1 MADHT
6 RNPDDGKRTRSFVKP
21 FFRQRTGFLS
31 TWWVVFAGAIAHAV
45 STGLAYFGLSA
56 YFPSFEREFGWSRT
70 AISGA
75 FSMARVESGLL
86 GPAEGYMTDRL
97 GPRRV
102 MYLGIV
108 ICALGFLG
116 MSLVNSL
123 PMLYVAIVAGI
134 VLGSSVGFY
143 IPVSVVVA
151 TLFRARRSL
160 AFGIFRMGP
169 GLSGLLVPVVGFMIV
184 WWGWRAASVAS
195 AVIIVAMG
203 WPLARAIGNAYER
216 GAGLPGPSE
225 KMRSRGTPATAPA
238 PGVSP
243 PPQAPDE
250 ALSPSART
258 EAPVPEV
265 SLTLRQTLRT
275 CSFWLL
281 AAVMGLRQMV
291 TEGISVHLVILLV
304 DRGWRQEVAS
314 GLLGTSALIG
324 VPSRLAFGWMG
335 DFIDKRKLMIG
346 LLGALSV
353 AVLVMGTTTSS
364 SWFMAAL
371 VVYSLCYGG
380 LASLQ
385 EPIRADYFGIRHFAS
400 IQGFSRLFVTA
411 GSVMGPVSAGFFYD
425 LTHSY
430 TVPLTI
436 FAGSAFTSTV
446 LMCWTTPPA
455 RTASTP

>member
-1 MADHT
+1 M
-6 RNPDDGKRTRSFVKP
+6 
-21 FFRQRTGFLS
+21 S
-31 TWWVVFAGAIAHAV
+31 TWWVVFAAAFAHGV

-56 YFPSFEREFGWSRT
+56 YFPSFVREFGWSRG

-75 FSMARVESGLL
+75 FAMARVESGLL

-97 GPRRV
+97 GPKRV

-116 MSLVNSL
+116 MSLVNTL
-123 PMLYVAIVAGI
+123 PMLYVTIVVGI

-160 AFGIFRMGP
+160 AFGIFRTGP

-195 AVIIVAMG
+195 AVIIVVMG
-203 WPLARAIGNAYER
+203 FPLARAIGNAYER
-216 GAGLPGPSE
+216 GAGLTD
-225 KMRSRGTPATAPA
+225 TPAPRSGMKAPA
-238 PGVSP
+238 
-243 PPQAPDE
+243 A
-250 ALSPSART
+250 
-258 EAPVPEV
+258 EV
-265 SLTLRQTLRT
+265 SLTLKQTLRT
-275 CSFWLL
+275 RSFWLL

-304 DRGWRQEVAS
+304 DRGWRQEVAA
-314 GLLGTSALIG
+314 GLLGASAFIG

-346 LLGALSV
+346 LLGALS
-353 AVLVMGTTTSS
+353 ASVLTMGIADSS
-364 SWFMAAL
+364 AWFMSAL

-400 IQGFSRLFVTA
+400 IQGYSRLFVTA
-411 GSVMGPVSAGFFYD
+411 GSVLGSSGAGILHD

-430 TVPLTI
+430 TVALMI
-436 FAGSAFTSTV
+436 FAGSAFISTV
-446 LMCWTTPPA
+446 LMFWTLPPA
-455 RTASTP
+455 MPGSSSLPPSPGTTSPSP

>member
-1 MADHT
+1 M
-6 RNPDDGKRTRSFVKP
+6 
-21 FFRQRTGFLS
+21 S
-31 TWWVVFAGAIAHAV
+31 TWWVVFAGAFAHAV

-97 GPRRV
+97 GPKRV

-123 PMLYVAIVAGI
+123 PMLYVTIVVGI

-169 GLSGLLVPVVGFMIV
+169 GLSGLMVPLVGLMIV

-195 AVIIVAMG
+195 AVIIVVMG

-216 GAGLPGPSE
+216 RAGVEPPVN
-225 KMRSRGTPATAPA
+225 PPA
-238 PGVSP
+238 PGAAAKAP
-243 PPQAPDE
+243 P
-250 ALSPSART
+250 
-258 EAPVPEV
+258 PEV
-265 SLTLRQTLRT
+265 SLTLRETLRT
-275 CSFWLL
+275 RSFWLL

-304 DRGWRQEVAS
+304 DRGWKQEVAA

-346 LLGALSV
+346 LLAALSV
-353 AVLVMGTTTSS
+353 SVLTMGMTASS
-364 SWFMAAL
+364 AWFMAGL

-425 LTHSY
+425 LTQSY

-446 LMCWTTPPA
+446 LMFWTLPPA
-455 RTASTP
+455 RNRPSE

>member
-1 MADHT
+1 M
-6 RNPDDGKRTRSFVKP
+6 
-21 FFRQRTGFLS
+21 S
-31 TWWVVFAGAIAHAV
+31 TWWVVFAAAFAHGV

-56 YFPSFEREFGWSRT
+56 YFPSFEREFGWSRG

-75 FSMARVESGLL
+75 FAMARVESGLL

-97 GPRRV
+97 GPKRV

-116 MSLVNSL
+116 MSLVNTL
-123 PMLYVAIVAGI
+123 PMLYVTIVVGI

-160 AFGIFRMGP
+160 AFGIFRTGP

-195 AVIIVAMG
+195 AVIIVVMG

-216 GAGLPGPSE
+216 GVGLTD
-225 KMRSRGTPATAPA
+225 TPAPRSGMKAPA
-238 PGVSP
+238 
-243 PPQAPDE
+243 A
-250 ALSPSART
+250 
-258 EAPVPEV
+258 EV
-265 SLTLRQTLRT
+265 SLTLKQTLRT
-275 CSFWLL
+275 RSFWLL

-304 DRGWRQEVAS
+304 DRGWRQEVAA
-314 GLLGTSALIG
+314 GLLGASAFIG

-346 LLGALSV
+346 LLGALTASV
-353 AVLVMGTTTSS
+353 LTMGITDSS
-364 SWFMAAL
+364 AWFMSAL
-371 VVYSLCYGG
+371 GVYSLCYGG

-400 IQGFSRLFVTA
+400 IQGYSRLFVTA
-411 GSVMGPVSAGFFYD
+411 GSVLGSFGAGILHD

-430 TVPLTI
+430 TVALLI
-436 FAGSAFTSTV
+436 FAGSAFISTV
-446 LMCWTTPPA
+446 LMFWAKPPVQ
-455 RTASTP
+455 ASSGG

>member
-1 MADHT
+1 MRQGT
-6 RNPDDGKRTRSFVKP
+6 SFM
-21 FFRQRTGFLS
+21 S
-31 TWWVVFAGAIAHAV
+31 TWWIVFAGALAHAV

-97 GPRRV
+97 GPKRV

-116 MSLVNSL
+116 MSLVNTL
-123 PMLYVAIVAGI
+123 PMLYVTIVVGI

-184 WWGWRAASVAS
+184 WWGWRVASAAS

-203 WPLARAIGNAYER
+203 WPLARAIGGAYER
-216 GAGLPGPSE
+216 SVGLVEPPAD
-225 KMRSRGTPATAPA
+225 TPARGGAAKAPA
-238 PGVSP
+238 
-243 PPQAPDE
+243 
-250 ALSPSART
+250 
-258 EAPVPEV
+258 PEV
-265 SLTLRQTLRT
+265 SLTLREVLRT
-275 CSFWLL
+275 RSFWLL
-281 AAVMGLRQMV
+281 SAVMGLRQMV
-291 TEGISVHLVILLV
+291 TEGISVHLVVLLV
-304 DRGWRQEVAS
+304 DRGWGQGVAS
-314 GLLGTSALIG
+314 GLLGGSALIG

-335 DFIDKRKLMIG
+335 DFVDKRRLMLG
-346 LLGALSV
+346 LLSALSV
-353 AVLVMGTTTSS
+353 SVLTMGTTSS
-364 SWFMAAL
+364 SNWFMAGL
-371 VVYSLCYGG
+371 VLYSLCYGG

-411 GSVMGPVSAGFFYD
+411 GSVMGPIGAGFFYD
-425 LTHSY
+425 VTHSY

-446 LMCWTTPPA
+446 LMFWTTPPVKPGP
-455 RTASTP
+455 SK

>member
-1 MADHT
+1 M
-6 RNPDDGKRTRSFVKP
+6 
-21 FFRQRTGFLS
+21 S
-31 TWWVVFAGAIAHAV
+31 TWWVVFAGAFAHAV

-97 GPRRV
+97 GPKRV

-116 MSLVNSL
+116 MSLVSSL
-123 PMLYVAIVAGI
+123 PMLYVTIVVGI

-169 GLSGLLVPVVGFMIV
+169 GLSGLMVPVVGFMIV

-195 AVIIVAMG
+195 AVIIVVMG

-216 GAGLPGPSE
+216 GVGLTE
-225 KMRSRGTPATAPA
+225 TPAPTPVQGAAVKAP
-238 PGVSP
+238 P
-243 PPQAPDE
+243 
-250 ALSPSART
+250 
-258 EAPVPEV
+258 PEV
-265 SLTLRQTLRT
+265 SLTLKETLRT
-275 CSFWLL
+275 RSFWFL

-314 GLLGTSALIG
+314 GLLGISALIG

-346 LLGALSV
+346 LLGALS
-353 AVLVMGTTTSS
+353 ASVLTMGMTTSS
-364 SWFMAAL
+364 AWFMAGL

-411 GSVMGPVSAGFFYD
+411 GSVMGPISAGFFYD
-425 LTHSY
+425 ITHSY

-446 LMCWTTPPA
+446 LMFWTLPPA
-455 RTASTP
+455 QGRVKEE

>member
-1 MADHT
+1 M
-6 RNPDDGKRTRSFVKP
+6 
-21 FFRQRTGFLS
+21 RQGARFMS
-31 TWWVVFAGAIAHAV
+31 TWWVVFAGAFAHAV

-97 GPRRV
+97 GPKRV
-102 MYLGIV
+102 MYLGVV
-108 ICALGFLG
+108 ICAVGFLG
-116 MSLVNSL
+116 MSLVNTL
-123 PMLYVAIVAGI
+123 PMLYLTIVAGI

-184 WWGWRAASVAS
+184 WWGWRWASVAS
-195 AVIIVAMG
+195 AVIIVVMG

-216 GAGLPGPSE
+216 DAGLPDTSGPSPG
-225 KMRSRGTPATAPA
+225 KKAPA
-238 PGVSP
+238 
-243 PPQAPDE
+243 
-250 ALSPSART
+250 
-258 EAPVPEV
+258 PEV
-265 SLTLRQTLRT
+265 SLTLKQTLRT
-275 CSFWLL
+275 SSFWLL
-281 AAVMGLRQMV
+281 AAVMGLRQLV
-291 TEGISVHLVILLV
+291 TEGLSVHLVILLV
-304 DRGWRQEVAS
+304 DRGWRQEVAAS
-314 GLLGTSALIG
+314 LLGTSAVIG
-324 VPSRLAFGWMG
+324 VPARLAFGWMG
-335 DFIDKRKLMIG
+335 DFIDKRRLMIG
-346 LLGALSV
+346 LLGFLTV
-353 AVLVMGTTTSS
+353 AVVVMAATDSS
-364 SWFMAAL
+364 VWFMAAL

-385 EPIRADYFGIRHFAS
+385 EPIRADYFGIRHFAR
-400 IQGFSRLFVTA
+400 IQGYSRMFVTV

-425 LTHSY
+425 LTQSY

-446 LMCWTTPPA
+446 LMFFTLPPA
-455 RTASTP
+455 ATRPGK

>member
-1 MADHT
+1 M
-6 RNPDDGKRTRSFVKP
+6 KP
-21 FFRQRTGFLS
+21 TFRQRTSFMS
-31 TWWVVFAGAIAHAV
+31 TWWIVFAAAFAHGV

-56 YFPSFEREFGWSRT
+56 YFPSFVREFGWSRG
-70 AISGA
+70 AIAGA
-75 FSMARVESGLL
+75 FAMARVESGLL

-97 GPRRV
+97 GPKRV

-116 MSLVNSL
+116 MSLVNTL
-123 PMLYVAIVAGI
+123 PMLYVTIVVGI

-160 AFGIFRMGP
+160 AFGIFRTGP
-169 GLSGLLVPVVGFMIV
+169 GLSGLMVPVVGFMIV

-195 AVIIVAMG
+195 AVIIVVMG

-216 GAGLPGPSE
+216 GVGLAEPPA
-225 KMRSRGTPATAPA
+225 GTPVRGAAAKAP
-238 PGVSP
+238 P
-243 PPQAPDE
+243 
-250 ALSPSART
+250 
-258 EAPVPEV
+258 PEV
-265 SLTLRQTLRT
+265 SLTLKQALRT
-275 CSFWLL
+275 RSFWLL

-304 DRGWRQEVAS
+304 DRGWRQEVAA
-314 GLLGTSALIG
+314 GLLGTSAFIG
-324 VPSRLAFGWMG
+324 VPARLAFGWMG

-346 LLGALSV
+346 LLAALS
-353 AVLVMGTTTSS
+353 ASVLTMGITDSS
-364 SWFMAAL
+364 GWFMSAL
-371 VVYSLCYGG
+371 GVYSLCYGG

-400 IQGFSRLFVTA
+400 IQGYSRLFVAA
-411 GSVMGPVSAGFFYD
+411 GSVLGSWGAGVLHD

-430 TVPLTI
+430 TVALML
-436 FAGSAFTSTV
+436 FAGSAFISTV
-446 LMCWTTPPA
+446 LMFWALPPA
-455 RTASTP
+455 RDSGK

>member
-1 MADHT
+1 M
-6 RNPDDGKRTRSFVKP
+6 KP
-21 FFRQRTGFLS
+21 FLRQRTSFMS
-31 TWWVVFAGAIAHAV
+31 TWWVVFAAAFAHAV

-86 GPAEGYMTDRL
+86 GPAEGYMTNRL
-97 GPRRV
+97 GPKRV

-116 MSLVNSL
+116 MSLVNTL
-123 PMLYVAIVAGI
+123 PMLYVTIVVGI

-195 AVIIVAMG
+195 AVIIVVMG

-216 GAGLPGPSE
+216 DAGLPD
-225 KMRSRGTPATAPA
+225 TPAPRPGMKAPA
-238 PGVSP
+238 
-243 PPQAPDE
+243 AE
-250 ALSPSART
+250 I
-258 EAPVPEV
+258 
-265 SLTLRQTLRT
+265 SLTLKQTLRT
-275 CSFWLL
+275 RSFWFL

-291 TEGISVHLVILLV
+291 TEGISVHLVVLLV
-304 DRGWRQEVAS
+304 DRGWGQGVAS
-314 GLLGTSALIG
+314 GLLGISAIIG

-346 LLGALSV
+346 LLGALS
-353 AVLVMGTTTSS
+353 ASVLAMGATDSS
-364 SWFMAAL
+364 NWFMAGL

-400 IQGFSRLFVTA
+400 IQGFSRMFVTV

-436 FAGSAFTSTV
+436 FACSAFTSTV
-446 LMCWTTPPA
+446 LMFWTTAPA
-455 RTASTP
+455 KPGVPK

>member
-1 MADHT
+1 M
-6 RNPDDGKRTRSFVKP
+6 
-21 FFRQRTGFLS
+21 S
-31 TWWVVFAGAIAHAV
+31 TWWVVFAAAFAHGV

-56 YFPSFEREFGWSRT
+56 YFPSFEREFGWSRG

-75 FSMARVESGLL
+75 FAMARVESGLL

-97 GPRRV
+97 GPKRV

-116 MSLVNSL
+116 MSLVNTL
-123 PMLYVAIVAGI
+123 PMLYVTVVVGI

-160 AFGIFRMGP
+160 AFGIFRTGP

-195 AVIIVAMG
+195 AVIIVVMG

-216 GAGLPGPSE
+216 GVGLTD
-225 KMRSRGTPATAPA
+225 TPAPRSGMKAPA
-238 PGVSP
+238 
-243 PPQAPDE
+243 A
-250 ALSPSART
+250 
-258 EAPVPEV
+258 EV
-265 SLTLRQTLRT
+265 SLTLKQTLRT
-275 CSFWLL
+275 RSFWLL

-304 DRGWRQEVAS
+304 DRGWRQEVAA
-314 GLLGTSALIG
+314 GLLGASAFIG

-346 LLGALSV
+346 LLGALTASV
-353 AVLVMGTTTSS
+353 LTMGITDSS
-364 SWFMAAL
+364 SWFMSAL
-371 VVYSLCYGG
+371 GVYSLCYGG

-400 IQGFSRLFVTA
+400 IQGYSRLFVTA
-411 GSVMGPVSAGFFYD
+411 GSVLGSFGAGILHD

-430 TVPLTI
+430 TVALMI
-436 FAGSAFTSTV
+436 FAGSAFISTV
-446 LMCWTTPPA
+446 LMFWTLPPVKPGPSSPPPSSGSPAPSPGTPSPSP
-455 RTASTP
+455 RT

>member
-1 MADHT
+1 M
-6 RNPDDGKRTRSFVKP
+6 
-21 FFRQRTGFLS
+21 S
-31 TWWVVFAGAIAHAV
+31 TWWIVFAGALAHAV

-97 GPRRV
+97 GPKRV

-108 ICALGFLG
+108 ICALGFIG

-123 PMLYVAIVAGI
+123 SMLYVAIVVGI
-134 VLGSSVGFY
+134 VLGSSIGFY
-143 IPVSVVVA
+143 IPISVVVA

-160 AFGIFRMGP
+160 AFGIFRTGP
-169 GLSGLLVPVVGFMIV
+169 GLSGALVPVVGFMIV
-184 WWGWRAASVAS
+184 WWGWRAAAVAS
-195 AVIIVAMG
+195 AFIIVGMG

-216 GAGLPGPSE
+216 GAGRPGPSE
-225 KMRSRGTPATAPA
+225 EMRPRGTRATVPA
-238 PGVSP
+238 PEVSS
-243 PPQAPDE
+243 PPQAPGGE
-250 ALSPSART
+250 PWPSARA
-258 EAPVPEV
+258 ESPVPEV
-265 SLTLRQTLRT
+265 SLTLKEALRT
-275 CSFWLL
+275 RSFWLL
-281 AAVMGLRQMV
+281 SAVMGLRQMV
-291 TEGISVHLVILLV
+291 TEGISVHLVILLM
-304 DRGWRQEVAS
+304 DRGWGQEVAS

-324 VPSRLAFGWMG
+324 APARLAFGWMG
-335 DFIDKRKLMIG
+335 DFIDKRRLMIG
-346 LLGALSV
+346 LLVALS
-353 AVLVMGTTTSS
+353 ASVLIMGATASS
-364 SWFMAAL
+364 AWFMAAL
-371 VVYSLCYGG
+371 LVYSLCYGG

-411 GSVMGPVSAGFFYD
+411 GSVMGPISAGFFYD

-430 TVPLTI
+430 TVPLAI

-446 LMCWTTPPA
+446 LMFRTKPPTRTPSA
-455 RTASTP
+455 T

>member
-1 MADHT
+1 MRQGT
-6 RNPDDGKRTRSFVKP
+6 SFM
-21 FFRQRTGFLS
+21 S
-31 TWWVVFAGAIAHAV
+31 TWWIVFAGALAHAV

-97 GPRRV
+97 GPKRV

-116 MSLVNSL
+116 MSLVNTL
-123 PMLYVAIVAGI
+123 PMLYVTIVVGI

-184 WWGWRAASVAS
+184 WWGWRVASAAS

-203 WPLARAIGNAYER
+203 WPLARAIGGAYER
-216 GAGLPGPSE
+216 SVGLVEPPAD
-225 KMRSRGTPATAPA
+225 TPARGGAAKAPA
-238 PGVSP
+238 
-243 PPQAPDE
+243 
-250 ALSPSART
+250 
-258 EAPVPEV
+258 PEV
-265 SLTLRQTLRT
+265 SLTLRQVLRT
-275 CSFWLL
+275 RSFWLL
-281 AAVMGLRQMV
+281 SAVMGLRQMV
-291 TEGISVHLVILLV
+291 TEGISVHLVVLLV
-304 DRGWRQEVAS
+304 DRGWGQGVAS
-314 GLLGTSALIG
+314 GLLGGSALIG

-335 DFIDKRKLMIG
+335 DFVDKRRLMLG
-346 LLGALSV
+346 LLSALSV
-353 AVLVMGTTTSS
+353 SVLTMGTTSS
-364 SWFMAAL
+364 SNWFMAGL
-371 VVYSLCYGG
+371 VLYSLCYGG

-411 GSVMGPVSAGFFYD
+411 GSVMGPVSAGLFYD

-446 LMCWTTPPA
+446 LMFWTTPPVKPGP
-455 RTASTP
+455 SK

>member
-1 MADHT
+1 M
-6 RNPDDGKRTRSFVKP
+6 
-21 FFRQRTGFLS
+21 S
-31 TWWVVFAGAIAHAV
+31 TWWIVFAACFAHAV

-75 FSMARVESGLL
+75 FSMARVEAGLL

-97 GPRRV
+97 GPKRV

-108 ICALGFLG
+108 LCALGFLG

-123 PMLYVAIVAGI
+123 LMLYVTIVVGI

-216 GAGLPGPSE
+216 GAGLPDTSVP
-225 KMRSRGTPATAPA
+225 R
-238 PGVSP
+238 PGV
-243 PPQAPDE
+243 PDT
-250 ALSPSART
+250 AA
-258 EAPVPEV
+258 EV
-265 SLTLRQTLRT
+265 SLTLMQTLHTR
-275 CSFWLL
+275 SFWFL

-304 DRGWRQEVAS
+304 DRGWGQELAS
-314 GLLGTSALIG
+314 GVLGISALVG
-324 VPSRLAFGWMG
+324 VPTRLAFGWMG
-335 DFIDKRKLMIG
+335 DFIDKRRMMIG

-353 AVLVMGTTTSS
+353 SVLIMGATSS
-364 SWFMAAL
+364 SAWFLAAL
-371 VVYSLCYGG
+371 LLYSLCYGG

-400 IQGFSRLFVTA
+400 IQGFSRMFVTV
-411 GSVMGPVSAGFFYD
+411 GSVMGPISAGFFYD

-430 TVPLTI
+430 TVPLKL
-436 FAGSAFTSTV
+436 FAGAAFISTA
-446 LMCWTTPPA
+446 LMFWTNPPKPELG
-455 RTASTP
+455 R

>member
-1 MADHT
+1 MRQGT
-6 RNPDDGKRTRSFVKP
+6 SFM
-21 FFRQRTGFLS
+21 S
-31 TWWVVFAGAIAHAV
+31 TWWVVFAGAFAHAV

-97 GPRRV
+97 GPKRV

-123 PMLYVAIVAGI
+123 PMLYVTIVAGI

-169 GLSGLLVPVVGFMIV
+169 GLSGLMVPLVGFMIV

-216 GAGLPGPSE
+216 GAGMAETPSN
-225 KMRSRGTPATAPA
+225 TPARGAADKT
-238 PGVSP
+238 P
-243 PPQAPDE
+243 P
-250 ALSPSART
+250 
-258 EAPVPEV
+258 PEV
-265 SLTLRQTLRT
+265 SLTLKQTLRT
-275 CSFWLL
+275 RSFWFL

-314 GLLGTSALIG
+314 GLLGISALIG

-346 LLGALSV
+346 LLGALSTS
-353 AVLVMGTTTSS
+353 VLTMGMTTSS
-364 SWFMAAL
+364 TWFMAGL

-436 FAGSAFTSTV
+436 FAASAFTSTV
-446 LMCWTTPPA
+446 LMFWTLPPS
-455 RTASTP
+455 RTSSST

>member
-1 MADHT
+1 M
-6 RNPDDGKRTRSFVKP
+6 
-21 FFRQRTGFLS
+21 S
-31 TWWVVFAGAIAHAV
+31 TWWIVFAACFAHAV

-75 FSMARVESGLL
+75 FSMARVEAGLL

-97 GPRRV
+97 GPKRV

-123 PMLYVAIVAGI
+123 LMLYVTIVVGI

-216 GAGLPGPSE
+216 GAGLPDTSVP
-225 KMRSRGTPATAPA
+225 R
-238 PGVSP
+238 PGV
-243 PPQAPDE
+243 PDT
-250 ALSPSART
+250 AA
-258 EAPVPEV
+258 EV
-265 SLTLRQTLRT
+265 SLTLMQPLHTR
-275 CSFWLL
+275 SFWFL

-304 DRGWRQEVAS
+304 DRGWGQELAS
-314 GLLGTSALIG
+314 GLLGISALVG
-324 VPSRLAFGWMG
+324 VPTRLAFGWMG
-335 DFIDKRKLMIG
+335 DFIDKRRMMIG

-353 AVLVMGTTTSS
+353 SVLIMGATSS
-364 SWFMAAL
+364 SAWFLAAL
-371 VVYSLCYGG
+371 LLYSLCYGG

-400 IQGFSRLFVTA
+400 IQGFSRMFVTV
-411 GSVMGPVSAGFFYD
+411 GSVMGPISAGFFYD

-430 TVPLTI
+430 TVPLKL
-436 FAGSAFTSTV
+436 FAGAAFISTA
-446 LMCWTTPPA
+446 LMFWTKPPKPELG
-455 RTASTP
+455 R

>member
-1 MADHT
+1 M
-6 RNPDDGKRTRSFVKP
+6 
-21 FFRQRTGFLS
+21 RQGARFMS
-31 TWWVVFAGAIAHAV
+31 AWWIVFAGAFAHAV

-116 MSLVNSL
+116 MSLVNTL
-123 PMLYVAIVAGI
+123 PMLYVTIVAGI
-134 VLGSSVGFY
+134 VLGTSIGFY
-143 IPVSVVVA
+143 IPISVVVA

-195 AVIIVAMG
+195 AVIIVVMG
-203 WPLARAIGNAYER
+203 WPLARAIGGAYER
-216 GAGLPGPSE
+216 GAGLEEPPEAPSP
-225 KMRSRGTPATAPA
+225 RRGAARAPA
-238 PGVSP
+238 P
-243 PPQAPDE
+243 E
-250 ALSPSART
+250 I
-258 EAPVPEV
+258 
-265 SLTLRQTLRT
+265 SLTLKEVLRT
-275 CSFWLL
+275 RAFWLL
-281 AAVMGLRQMV
+281 SAVMGLRQMV
-291 TEGISVHLVILLV
+291 TEGISVHLVVLLV
-304 DRGWRQEVAS
+304 DRGWDQGRAS
-314 GLLGTSALIG
+314 ALLGISALIG
-324 VPSRLAFGWMG
+324 APARLAFGWMG
-335 DFIDKRKLMIG
+335 DFIDKRCLMIG
-346 LLGALSV
+346 LLSALSV
-353 AVLVMGTTTSS
+353 SVLTMGLTTSPA
-364 SWFMAAL
+364 WFMAAL

-411 GSVMGPVSAGFFYD
+411 GSVMGPVTAGYFHD

-430 TVPLTI
+430 TIPLSI

-446 LMCWTTPPA
+446 LMFFTLPPTA
-455 RTASTP
+455 RRSDK

>member
-1 MADHT
+1 M
-6 RNPDDGKRTRSFVKP
+6 
-21 FFRQRTGFLS
+21 S
-31 TWWVVFAGAIAHAV
+31 TWWVVFAGAFAHAV

-97 GPRRV
+97 GPKRV

-123 PMLYVAIVAGI
+123 PMLYVTIVVGI

-169 GLSGLLVPVVGFMIV
+169 GLSGLMVPLVGLMIV
-184 WWGWRAASVAS
+184 WWGWRTASVAS
-195 AVIIVAMG
+195 AVIIVVMG

-216 GAGLPGPSE
+216 RAGVEP
-225 KMRSRGTPATAPA
+225 PANPPA
-238 PGVSP
+238 PGAAAKTP
-243 PPQAPDE
+243 P
-250 ALSPSART
+250 
-258 EAPVPEV
+258 PEV
-265 SLTLRQTLRT
+265 SLTLKETLRT
-275 CSFWLL
+275 RSFWLL

-304 DRGWRQEVAS
+304 DRGWKQEVAA

-346 LLGALSV
+346 LLAALSV
-353 AVLVMGTTTSS
+353 SVLTMGMTTSS
-364 SWFMAAL
+364 AWFMAGL

-425 LTHSY
+425 LTQSY

-446 LMCWTTPPA
+446 LMFWTLPPAKPRSNSTPP
-455 RTASTP
+455 

>member
-1 MADHT
+1 MT
-6 RNPDDGKRTRSFVKP
+6 TPPSRPRP
-21 FFRQRTGFLS
+21 RQSVAGFLS
-31 TWWVVFAGAIAHAV
+31 TWWIVFAGALAHAV

-75 FSMARVESGLL
+75 FSLARVESGLL

-102 MYLGIV
+102 MYLGMV
-108 ICALGFLG
+108 ICAAGFLG

-123 PMLYVAIVAGI
+123 PMLYVTIVAGI

-143 IPVSVVVA
+143 IPISVVVA

-169 GLSGLLVPVVGFMIV
+169 GLSGALVPVVGFMIV
-184 WWGWRAASVAS
+184 WWGWRAAAVAS

-203 WPLARAIGNAYER
+203 WPLARAIGGAYER
-216 GAGLPGPSE
+216 GAGLPADTPGARAGGP
-225 KMRSRGTPATAPA
+225 PPA
-238 PGVSP
+238 P
-243 PPQAPDE
+243 E
-250 ALSPSART
+250 A
-258 EAPVPEV
+258 
-265 SLTLRQTLRT
+265 SLTLGQALRT
-275 CSFWLL
+275 RSFWLL
-281 AAVMGLRQMV
+281 SAVMGLRQMV

-314 GLLGTSALIG
+314 AMLGTSAFIG
-324 VPSRLAFGWMG
+324 APARLAFGWMG
-335 DFIDKRKLMIG
+335 DFIDKRRLMIG
-346 LLGALSV
+346 LLGALGG
-353 AVLVMGTTTSS
+353 AVLVMGTTASPA
-364 SWFMAAL
+364 WFMAAL

-385 EPIRADYFGIRHFAS
+385 EPIRADYFGIRDFAR

-411 GSVMGPVSAGFFYD
+411 GSVMGPISAGFFHD

-430 TVPLTI
+430 TVSLVL
-436 FAGSAFTSTV
+436 FAGSAF
-446 LMCWTTPPA
+446 
-455 RTASTP
+455 ASTALMFWTRPPGPGEGGARPKVAAERGSLYS

>member
-1 MADHT
+1 MKTVKGQGT
-6 RNPDDGKRTRSFVKP
+6 RFVA
-21 FFRQRTGFLS
+21 GFMS
-31 TWWVVFAGAIAHAV
+31 TWWVVFAGAFAHAV
-45 STGLAYFGLSA
+45 STGLAYFGLAA

-102 MYLGIV
+102 MYLGTV

-123 PMLYVAIVAGI
+123 PMLYVTIVVGI

-160 AFGIFRMGP
+160 AFGIFRTGP
-169 GLSGLLVPVVGFMIV
+169 GLSGLLVPVVGLMIV

-203 WPLARAIGNAYER
+203 WPLARAIGGAYER
-216 GAGLPGPSE
+216 AAGLAESP
-225 KMRSRGTPATAPA
+225 RDTPARGAAAKAPA
-238 PGVSP
+238 PEIS
-243 PPQAPDE
+243 
-250 ALSPSART
+250 LS
-258 EAPVPEV
+258 VKEV
-265 SLTLRQTLRT
+265 LRT
-275 CSFWLL
+275 RSFWFL

-291 TEGISVHLVILLV
+291 TEGLSVHLVILLV
-304 DRGWRQEVAS
+304 DRGWAQEVAA
-314 GLLGTSALIG
+314 GLLGISALIG
-324 VPSRLAFGWMG
+324 VPARLAFGWMG
-335 DFIDKRKLMIG
+335 DFIEKRRLMIG
-346 LLGALSV
+346 LLGTLS
-353 AVLVMGTTTSS
+353 ASVLTMAMTDSS
-364 SWFMAAL
+364 AWFMAGL
-371 VVYSLCYGG
+371 VMYSLCYGG

-385 EPIRADYFGIRHFAS
+385 EPIRADYFGVRHFAS
-400 IQGFSRLFVTA
+400 IQGFSRMFVTA
-411 GSVMGPVSAGFFYD
+411 GSVMGPVIAGFFYD

-430 TVPLTI
+430 TIPLAI
-436 FAGSAFTSTV
+436 FAGSAFASTV
-446 LMCWTTPPA
+446 LMFFTLPPA
-455 RTASTP
+455 RDSRR

>member
-1 MADHT
+1 M
-6 RNPDDGKRTRSFVKP
+6 
-21 FFRQRTGFLS
+21 S
-31 TWWVVFAGAIAHAV
+31 TWWVVFAGAFAHAV

-97 GPRRV
+97 GPKRV

-123 PMLYVAIVAGI
+123 PMLYVTIVVGI

-169 GLSGLLVPVVGFMIV
+169 GLSGLMVPLVGLMIV

-195 AVIIVAMG
+195 AVIIVVMG

-216 GAGLPGPSE
+216 GAGLEP
-225 KMRSRGTPATAPA
+225 PANTPA
-238 PGVSP
+238 PGAAAKAP
-243 PPQAPDE
+243 P
-250 ALSPSART
+250 
-258 EAPVPEV
+258 PEV
-265 SLTLRQTLRT
+265 SLTLKETLRT
-275 CSFWLL
+275 RSFWLL

-304 DRGWRQEVAS
+304 DRGWKQEVAA

-346 LLGALSV
+346 LLAALS
-353 AVLVMGTTTSS
+353 ASVLTMGMTTSS
-364 SWFMAAL
+364 AWFMAGL

-425 LTHSY
+425 LTQSY
-430 TVPLTI
+430 TVPLMI
-436 FAGSAFTSTV
+436 FAGSAFTSTM
-446 LMCWTTPPA
+446 LMFWTLPPA
-455 RTASTP
+455 KPRSSSPTP

>member
-1 MADHT
+1 MK
-6 RNPDDGKRTRSFVKP
+6 PVKR
-21 FFRQRTGFLS
+21 QGTGFVASFMS
-31 TWWVVFAGAIAHAV
+31 TWWVVFAGAFAHAV
-45 STGLAYFGLSA
+45 STGLAYFGLAA

-102 MYLGIV
+102 MYLGTV
-108 ICALGFLG
+108 ICALGFIG
-116 MSLVNSL
+116 MSFVNSL
-123 PMLYVAIVAGI
+123 PMLYVTIVVGI

-169 GLSGLLVPVVGFMIV
+169 GLSGLLVPVVGLMIV

-203 WPLARAIGNAYER
+203 WPLARAIGGAYER
-216 GAGLPGPSE
+216 GVGLVESPRDTST
-225 KMRSRGTPATAPA
+225 RGAAAKAPA
-238 PGVSP
+238 PEIS
-243 PPQAPDE
+243 
-250 ALSPSART
+250 LS
-258 EAPVPEV
+258 VKEV
-265 SLTLRQTLRT
+265 LRT
-275 CSFWLL
+275 RSFWFL

-291 TEGISVHLVILLV
+291 TEGLSVHLVILLV
-304 DRGWRQEVAS
+304 DRGWAQEVAA
-314 GLLGTSALIG
+314 GLLGVSALIG
-324 VPSRLAFGWMG
+324 VPARLAFGWMG
-335 DFIDKRKLMIG
+335 DFIEKRRLMIG
-346 LLGALSV
+346 LLGTLGASV
-353 AVLVMGTTTSS
+353 LTMAMTDSSAWFMTGLVM
-364 SWFMAAL
+364 
-371 VVYSLCYGG
+371 YSLCYGG

-400 IQGFSRLFVTA
+400 IQGFSRMFVTA

-430 TVPLTI
+430 TIPLAV
-436 FAGSAFTSTV
+436 FAGSAFASTV
-446 LMCWTTPPA
+446 LMFFTLPPA
-455 RTASTP
+455 RDSGR

>member
-1 MADHT
+1 
-6 RNPDDGKRTRSFVKP
+6 VKP
-21 FFRQRTGFLS
+21 TFRQRTSFMS
-31 TWWVVFAGAIAHAV
+31 TWWIVFAAAFAHGV

-56 YFPSFEREFGWSRT
+56 YFPSFEREFGWSRG

-75 FSMARVESGLL
+75 FAMARVESGLL
-86 GPAEGYMTDRL
+86 GPAEGYMTNRL
-97 GPRRV
+97 GPKRV

-116 MSLVNSL
+116 MSLVNTL
-123 PMLYVAIVAGI
+123 PMLYVTIVVGI

-160 AFGIFRMGP
+160 AFGIFRTGP

-195 AVIIVAMG
+195 AVIIVVMG
-203 WPLARAIGNAYER
+203 FPLARAIGNAYER
-216 GAGLPGPSE
+216 GVGLAG
-225 KMRSRGTPATAPA
+225 PAANTAGGGAAAKA
-238 PGVSP
+238 PP
-243 PPQAPDE
+243 
-250 ALSPSART
+250 
-258 EAPVPEV
+258 PEV
-265 SLTLRQTLRT
+265 SLTLKQTLRT
-275 CSFWLL
+275 RSFWLL

-304 DRGWRQEVAS
+304 DRGWRQEVAA
-314 GLLGTSALIG
+314 GLLGASAFIG

-335 DFIDKRKLMIG
+335 DFIEKRKLMIG
-346 LLGALSV
+346 LLGALTASV
-353 AVLVMGTTTSS
+353 LTMGITDSS
-364 SWFMAAL
+364 VWFMSAL
-371 VVYSLCYGG
+371 GVYSLCYGG

-400 IQGFSRLFVTA
+400 IQGYSRLFVTA
-411 GSVMGPVSAGFFYD
+411 GSVLGSFGAGILHD

-430 TVPLTI
+430 TVALML
-436 FAGSAFTSTV
+436 FAGSAFISTV
-446 LMCWTTPPA
+446 LMFWTTPPA
-455 RTASTP
+455 KPDVRK

>member
-1 MADHT
+1 MKPVKKQGA
-6 RNPDDGKRTRSFVKP
+6 RFVA
-21 FFRQRTGFLS
+21 GFMS
-31 TWWVVFAGAIAHAV
+31 TWWVVFAGAFAHAV
-45 STGLAYFGLSA
+45 STGLAYFGLAA

-108 ICALGFLG
+108 ICSLGFIG

-123 PMLYVAIVAGI
+123 PMLYVTIVVGI

-169 GLSGLLVPVVGFMIV
+169 GLSGLMVPLVGFMIV

-195 AVIIVAMG
+195 AVIIVVMG
-203 WPLARAIGNAYER
+203 WPLARAIGGAYER
-216 GAGLPGPSE
+216 GTGPE
-225 KMRSRGTPATAPA
+225 PPANTPA
-238 PGVSP
+238 PGTAPKAP
-243 PPQAPDE
+243 P
-250 ALSPSART
+250 
-258 EAPVPEV
+258 PEV
-265 SLTLRQTLRT
+265 SLTLKETLRT
-275 CSFWLL
+275 RSFWLL

-304 DRGWRQEVAS
+304 DRGWKQEVAA

-346 LLGALSV
+346 LLAALS
-353 AVLVMGTTTSS
+353 ASVLTMGMTTSS
-364 SWFMAAL
+364 AWFMAGL

-436 FAGSAFTSTV
+436 FAGSAFASTV
-446 LMCWTTPPA
+446 LMFWTLPPA
-455 RTASTP
+455 RGSGR